1 MVTLVKRT
9 SVAVELSPATGEAP
23 AVVVHC
29 RPVGQADIDLALGAV
44 TASIVKASDG
54 AEALVRYGFNIAGD
68 AREVLDAASRVG
80 NAMLAIEVGI
90 RHIERWDGV
99 GLGDGEPAPVEA
111 ATVAL
116 LFNEW
121 APATATEPVESYGSR
136 FLRRINGLSL
146 LEPGAKKGS
155 GASPDGNTGAAP
167 GTAAAAAS

>member
-1 MVTLVKRT
+1 MVTLVKRKT
-9 SVAVELSPATGEAP
+9 VAVELSAATEDSP
-23 AVVVHC
+23 AVVVFA

-54 AEALVRYGFNIAGD
+54 AEALTRYGFDLAGD
-68 AREVLDAASRVG
+68 AREVMQAAARVG
-80 NAMLAIEVGI
+80 NAMLAIELGL
-90 RHIERWDGV
+90 RHIERWEGV
-99 GLGDGEPAPVEA
+99 GLSDDAPAPVEP

-121 APATATEPVESYGSR
+121 APASDGDPVESYGSR
-136 FLRRINGLSL
+136 FMRRINGLSL

-167 GTAAAAAS
+167 PTAPVAVN